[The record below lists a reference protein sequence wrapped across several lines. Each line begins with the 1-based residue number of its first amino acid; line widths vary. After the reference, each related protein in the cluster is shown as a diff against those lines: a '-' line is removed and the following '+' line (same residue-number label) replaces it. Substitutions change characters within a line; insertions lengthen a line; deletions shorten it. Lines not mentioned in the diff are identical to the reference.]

1 MCMTLKIEKEKAW
14 IRINVMRKF
23 KFFLDRKSLETIY
36 IPILEY
42 GDVVWDN
49 FTQQEQ
55 QDIEKNPNWSSQN
68 IKTGSTKLVSF
79 NSLYDETGWQ
89 TLETRRKN
97 HKLTLYLKM
106 VNGLS
111 PPYLSGL
118 IPATIDS
125 SSNYNLRNSNN
136 IHLSTALLCA
146 ITLFFHQ

>member
-55 QDIEKNPNWSSQN
+55 QDIEKNPN
-68 IKTGSTKLVSF
+68 
-79 NSLYDETGWQ
+79 
-89 TLETRRKN
+89 
-97 HKLTLYLKM
+97 
-106 VNGLS
+106 
-111 PPYLSGL
+111 
-118 IPATIDS
+118 
-125 SSNYNLRNSNN
+125 
-136 IHLSTALLCA
+136 
-146 ITLFFHQ
+146 